1 MAEERLNKLLA
12 RAGLGSRRQVEEL
25 IREGRVTVDDKVV
38 RELGTKVDPEKHE
51 VCVDGERIRLERPVY
66 YLFYKPKNVLC
77 TNYDPSGRLR
87 VVDFF
92 AGVAQR
98 VYPVGRLDR
107 ASEGLMIVTN
117 DGELANL
124 LTHPRYGVPK
134 TYHVQVAGDPS
145 DEDLAKLTKGIWLSD
160 GRVKADRVRRLKR
173 QGKSRWLEIV
183 LSQGHNRQIR
193 RMLARLGHKV
203 MKLIRV
209 KIGPVADPF
218 LKPGQYRPLRP
229 DELKALQELAKQ
241 GKGRH
246 RGKRSNR
253 RSRVRATAR

>member
-12 RAGLGSRRQVEEL
+12 RAGLGSRREVEEL
-25 IREGRVTVDDKVV
+25 IREGRVTIDDRVV
-38 RELGTKVDPEKHE
+38 RELGTRVDPDKHE
-51 VCVDGERIRLERPVY
+51 VCVDGERIRLERLVY
-66 YLFYKPKNVLC
+66 FLFYKPKNVLC
-77 TNYDPSGRLR
+77 TNYDPSGRVR

-92 AGVAQR
+92 AGIAQR
-98 VYPVGRLDR
+98 VFPVGRLDR

-145 DEDLAKLTKGIWLSD
+145 DDDLAQLTKGIWLSD
-160 GRVKADRVRRLKR
+160 GRVRADSVRRLKR

-209 KIGPVADPF
+209 KIGPVSDPY
-218 LKPGQYRPLRP
+218 LKPGQFRPLRP
-229 DELKALQELAKQ
+229 NELQALRDAASQ
-241 GKGRH
+241 GKAK
-246 RGKRSNR
+246 RGSRRPRKRR
-253 RSRVRATAR
+253 ARATR